1 MADMRF
7 DEDVVVVTGAGRG
20 LGREYALAF
29 AMRGAS
35 VVVNDP
41 GMEQD
46 ADGQNQSV
54 AQQVVDEINAIGGNA
69 VADLNSVASPEGAA
83 AIVRTALD
91 TFGCVTILVNNAGI
105 ISFAPLT
112 DISDEDWRL
121 MQAVTLDGTF
131 YMCRA
136 VWPHMAAQG
145 FGRIVNTTSNAGFAG
160 NETLV
165 AYAAAKMGVA
175 GVTKA
180 LAQEVADTGITVN
193 AVAPMAIT
201 RMNQEVFFG
210 GSDSAGSPDWRD
222 DIRSGQVPMGPP
234 AIVAP
239 TVLWLAHRTTKQNG
253 AIFSSSS
260 GKVARVGFVIGEGFF
275 DPQHGPEELRH
286 HSANVCRLGDQLE
299 PSSTADELAL
309 IPMLYQGPADTD
321 EK

>member
-7 DEDVVVVTGAGRG
+7 DEDVVIITGSGRG

-29 AMRGAS
+29 AQQGAS

-46 ADGQNQSV
+46 ANGESRSV
-54 AQQVVDEINAIGGNA
+54 AQQVVDEITDIGGRA
-69 VADLNSVASPEGAA
+69 IADINSVATPEGAA
-83 AIVRTALD
+83 AIIRTALD
-91 TFGCVTILVNNAGI
+91 TFGRVTVLVNNAGI

-112 DISDEDWRL
+112 EITDTDWRL
-121 MQAVTLDGTF
+121 MQSVTLDGTF

-136 VWPHMAAQG
+136 VWTHMAAQG
-145 FGRIVNTTSNAGFAG
+145 FGRIINTTSNAGFAG

-175 GVTKA
+175 GITKA

-193 AVAPMAIT
+193 AVAPMAVT
-201 RMNQEVFFG
+201 RMNREAFFG

-222 DIRSGQVPMGPP
+222 DIRSGKVPMGPP
-234 AIVAP
+234 EIVAP

-275 DPQHGPEELRH
+275 DPHHGPDDLRA
-286 HSANVCRLGDQLE
+286 HSADVCRLGEALE
-299 PSSTADELAL
+299 PSCTADELAL
-309 IPMLYQGPADTD
+309 IPTLYQRA
-321 EK
+321 